1 MTRARN
7 PETTASQ
14 HRLWRRYRGIAAPYW
29 RSEERWHAR
38 GFLTLLAVLLLI
50 QTGFAVLINEQ
61 TGEFMSALAAGD
73 RERFWSAIRW
83 CLLWLCGVVPTYALY
98 YLVRDRLGNHWRRWL
113 THRFLGRYFSHQK
126 FYALNAHTAIDNPDQ
141 RIAEDINT
149 FTQKSLFFG
158 LILMGSLIQLAAFSK
173 VLWAI
178 SHELVYFLVLY
189 ATAGTLTTLWVFGRP
204 LTLLNFRQLQR
215 EADLRF
221 SLIRVRENAESI
233 ALYRGEAQEQQQVR
247 QRFASVFE
255 NFQRL
260 IRRQFFL
267 NLFQYGYSMLT
278 LVLPSAL
285 IASHVL
291 SGEMEV
297 GRAVQAAGA
306 FTAVLAAISLVVD
319 NFESLTRFAAGV
331 DRLYAFYETL
341 QAPSPAASATRR
353 SEVHEEADVLR
364 VQDLTV
370 QTPEPARVLVRHL
383 SLSVE
388 PGEGL
393 LIVGPSGSGKSA
405 LLRTITG
412 LWVAGGGRIERP
424 PPSDLLFLPQ
434 QPYMQQGGS
443 LRSQLLYP
451 RSERAVDEARLR
463 QVLDDVNL
471 PDLAERAGGLNAE
484 LDWER
489 TLSTGEQ
496 QRLAFARLLLTAP
509 RFAFLD
515 EATSAL
521 DLANEARLYR
531 QLMATRITPISV
543 GHRASLL
550 PYHAWV
556 LELQGGGR
564 WRLMAAQDYGFE
576 DPSLT

>member
-1 MTRARN
+1 MLPGDTAMK
-7 PETTASQ
+7 TTH
-14 HRLWRRYRGIAAPYW
+14 HRLWQRYRGIAAPYW
-29 RSEERWHAR
+29 RSEDKWPAR
-38 GFLTLLAVLLLI
+38 GFLTLLAVLLLV

-73 RERFWSAIRW
+73 RERFWSAIQW
-83 CLLWLCGVVPTYALY
+83 CLLWVCGAVPTYALY
-98 YLVRDRLGNHWRRWL
+98 YLVRDRLGNRWRRWL
-113 THRFLGRYFSHQK
+113 SHRFLSRYFSHQK
-126 FYALNAHTAIDNPDQ
+126 FYELNAHVAIDNPDQ

-158 LILMGSLIQLAAFSK
+158 LILMGSLIQLTAFSK
-173 VLWAI
+173 VLWSI

-189 ATAGTLTTLWVFGRP
+189 ATAGTLTTLWVFGKP

-233 ALYRGEAQEQQQVR
+233 ALYRGEQQEMQQVR
-247 QRFASVFE
+247 LRMASVIE
-255 NFQRL
+255 NFNRL
-260 IRRQFFL
+260 IHRQFFL
-267 NLFQYGYSMLT
+267 NLFQYTYSMLT
-278 LVLPSAL
+278 LVLPTAI

-331 DRLYAFYETL
+331 DRLHAFYQTL
-341 QAPSPAASATRR
+341 EAPPHRATAGQPV
-353 SEVHEEADVLR
+353 EVAEGADVLR

-370 QTPEPARVLVRHL
+370 QTPDPVRILLRHL
-383 SLSVE
+383 SLGVE

-412 LWVAGGGRIERP
+412 LWPAGSGRILRP
-424 PPSDLLFLPQ
+424 AASDMLFLPQ
-434 QPYMQQGGS
+434 QPYMQLGGT

-451 RSERAVDEARLR
+451 RPERHVDDVALLAVLE
-463 QVLDDVNL
+463 QVNL
-471 PDLAERAGGLNAE
+471 PDLVERCGGLSAE
-484 LDWER
+484 LDWSR
-489 TLSTGEQ
+489 TLSVGEQ

-521 DLANEARLYR
+521 DLGNEARLYR

-543 GHRASLL
+543 GHRASILK
-550 PYHAWV
+550 YHAWV
-556 LELQGGGR
+556 LELQGEGR
-564 WRLMAAQDYGFE
+564 WQLMAAPEYRFQEQAG
-576 DPSLT
+576 

>member
-1 MTRARN
+1 MNT
-7 PETTASQ
+7 PQ
-14 HRLWRRYRGIAAPYW
+14 HRLWQRYRGIAAPYW
-29 RSEERWHAR
+29 QSEDRWHAR
-38 GFLTLLAVLLLI
+38 GALALLAVLLLV
-50 QTGFAVLINEQ
+50 QTGLAVLINEQ

-83 CLLWLCGVVPTYALY
+83 CLLWVCGAVPTYALY
-98 YLVRDRLGNHWRRWL
+98 YWVRDRLGNRWRRWL
-113 THRFLGRYFSHQK
+113 THRFLARYFSHQK
-126 FYALNAHTAIDNPDQ
+126 FYELNAQVAIDNPDQ

-158 LILMGSLIQLAAFSK
+158 LILMGSLIQLTAFSK

-178 SHELVYFLVLY
+178 SHELVFFLVVY
-189 ATAGTLTTLWVFGRP
+189 AGAGTLTTLWVFGKP

-221 SLIRVRENAESI
+221 ALIRVRENAEPI
-233 ALYRGEAQEQQQVR
+233 ALYRGQAQEQWQVR
-247 QRFASVFE
+247 QRFAGVFD
-255 NFQRL
+255 NYSQL
-260 IRRQFFL
+260 IGRQFFL

-278 LVLPSAL
+278 LVLPSAI

-319 NFESLTRFAAGV
+319 NFEGLTRFAAGV
-331 DRLYAFYETL
+331 DRLHAFQQTL
-341 QAPSPAASATRR
+341 LAPSPAAAGGYR
-353 SEVHEEADVLR
+353 SEVSEGADVLR
-364 VQDLTV
+364 LQDLTV
-370 QTPEPARVLVRHL
+370 QTPGPVRTLTRHL
-383 SLSVE
+383 SLTVA

-405 LLRTITG
+405 LLRTVAG
-412 LWVAGGGRIERP
+412 LWVAGGGRIQRP
-424 PPSDLLFLPQ
+424 PARQTMFLPQ
-434 QPYMQQGGS
+434 QPYMVLGGS

-451 RSERAVDEARLR
+451 HPGRRIDDATLLRALE
-463 QVLDDVNL
+463 QVNL
-471 PDLAERAGGLNAE
+471 PDLAERTGGLGGG
-484 LDWER
+484 LDWDR
-489 TLSTGEQ
+489 NLSMGEQ

-509 RFAFLD
+509 RYAFLD

-521 DLANEARLYR
+521 DPANEARLYR
-531 QLMATRITPISV
+531 QLMAARITPISV

-550 PYHAWV
+550 AYHAWV
-556 LELQGGGR
+556 LALQTEGH
-564 WRLMAAQDYGFE
+564 WQLTAARDHRFADQ
-576 DPSLT
+576 PPA

>member
-1 MTRARN
+1 MLGAIPMKN
-7 PETTASQ
+7 S
-14 HRLWRRYRGIAAPYW
+14 HFRLWQRYRGMAAPYW
-29 RSEERWHAR
+29 RSEEKWRAR
-38 GFLTLLAVLLLI
+38 GFLALLAGLLLV
-50 QTGFAVLINEQ
+50 QTGFAVLINEE

-73 RERFWSAIRW
+73 RKRFWSAIRW
-83 CLLWLCGVVPTYALY
+83 CLLWVCGAVPTYALY
-98 YLVRDRLGNHWRRWL
+98 YMVRDRLGNHWRRWL

-126 FYALNAHTAIDNPDQ
+126 FYELHAHVSIDNPDQ

-158 LILMGSLIQLAAFSK
+158 LILMGSLIQLAAFSR
-173 VLWAI
+173 VLWSI
-178 SHELVYFLVLY
+178 SQELVFFLVLY
-189 ATAGTLTTLWVFGRP
+189 ATLGTLTTLWVFGKP
-204 LTLLNFRQLQR
+204 LTLLNFRQLRR

-221 SLIRVRENAESI
+221 ALIRVRENAESI
-233 ALYRGEAQEQQQVR
+233 ALYRGEAQELQQVR
-247 QRFASVFE
+247 HRFAGVFE
-255 NFQRL
+255 NFNQL
-260 IRRQFFL
+260 IHRQFFL

-278 LVLPSAL
+278 LVLPSAI
-285 IASHVL
+285 IATHVL

-331 DRLYAFYETL
+331 DRLDTFYQTL
-341 QAPSPAASATRR
+341 QAPSHAGHGDTPAQTV
-353 SEVHEEADVLR
+353 EGADELR
-364 VQDLTV
+364 LENLTV
-370 QTPEPARVLVRHL
+370 QTPAPARTLVQHL
-383 SLSVE
+383 SLAVG

-412 LWVAGGGRIERP
+412 LWPAGGGRILRP
-424 PPSDLLFLPQ
+424 APQHMLFLPQ
-434 QPYMQQGGS
+434 QPYMLLGGS

-451 RSERAVDEARLR
+451 QPERHIDDDALLS
-463 QVLDDVNL
+463 VLEQVNL
-471 PDLAERAGGLNAE
+471 PDLADRAGGLNAE
-484 LDWER
+484 LDWDR
-489 TLSTGEQ
+489 ALSVGEQ

-531 QLMATRITPISV
+531 HLMATRTTPISV
-543 GHRASLL
+543 GHRASIL

-556 LELQGGGR
+556 LALQGEGR
-564 WRLMAAQDYGFE
+564 WRLMAAQDYRFE
-576 DPSLT
+576 DPLPP

>member
-1 MTRARN
+1 MLGVSNMNT
-7 PETTASQ
+7 SQ
-14 HRLWRRYRGIAAPYW
+14 NRLWQRYRSVAAPFWQSEDKW
-29 RSEERWHAR
+29 RAR
-38 GFLTLLAVLLLI
+38 GFLALLAALLLV

-61 TGEFMSALAAGD
+61 TGEFMSALAAAD

-83 CLLWLCGVVPTYALY
+83 CLLWLCGAVPTYAFY

-113 THRFLGRYFSHQK
+113 TYRFLGRYFSHQK
-126 FYALNAHTAIDNPDQ
+126 FYELNAHVAIDNPDQ

-158 LILMGSLIQLAAFSK
+158 LILMGSLIQLTAFSK

-189 ATAGTLTTLWVFGRP
+189 ATAGTLTTLWVFGKP

-221 SLIRVRENAESI
+221 ALIRVRENAESI
-233 ALYRGEAQEQQQVR
+233 ALYRGEGQEQQQVR
-247 QRFASVFE
+247 RRFASVFE
-255 NFQRL
+255 NFNRL
-260 IRRQFFL
+260 INRQFFL

-278 LVLPSAL
+278 LVLPSAI

-331 DRLYAFYETL
+331 DRLHAFYQTL
-341 QAPSPAASATRR
+341 QAPSQVATAAHRAEV
-353 SEVHEEADVLR
+353 SEGADVLR
-364 VQDLTV
+364 LQALTV
-370 QTPEPARVLVRHL
+370 QTPEPVRTLTRHL
-383 SLSVE
+383 SLTVE

-405 LLRTITG
+405 LLRTVTG
-412 LWVAGGGRIERP
+412 LWVAGGGHIERP
-424 PPSDLLFLPQ
+424 VARDLLFLPQ

-451 RSERAVDEARLR
+451 HPERHFDDQALL
-463 QVLDDVNL
+463 QVLEQVNL
-471 PDLAERAGGLNAE
+471 PDLAERAGGLDAE
-484 LDWER
+484 MDGDR
-489 TLSTGEQ
+489 TLSMGEQ

-543 GHRASLL
+543 GHRASILK
-550 PYHAWV
+550 YHAWV
-556 LELQGGGR
+556 LELHTEGR
-564 WRLMAAQDYGFE
+564 WQLMAAQDYRFS
-576 DPSLT
+576 DQAPT

>member
-1 MTRARN
+1 MKSTH
-7 PETTASQ
+7 
-14 HRLWRRYRGIAAPYW
+14 HRLWQRYRGIAAPYW
-29 RSEERWHAR
+29 CSEDKWPAR
-38 GFLTLLAVLLLI
+38 GFLALLAVLLLV

-61 TGEFMSALAAGD
+61 TGEFMSALAAGE
-73 RERFWSAIRW
+73 RERFWLAIQW
-83 CLLWLCGVVPTYALY
+83 CLLWVCGAVPTYALY
-98 YLVRDRLGNHWRRWL
+98 YLVRDRLGNRWRRWL
-113 THRFLGRYFSHQK
+113 SQRFLNRYFSHQK
-126 FYALNAHTAIDNPDQ
+126 FYELNAHVAIDNPDQ

-158 LILMGSLIQLAAFSK
+158 LILMGSLIQLTAFSK
-173 VLWAI
+173 VLWSI

-189 ATAGTLTTLWVFGRP
+189 ATAGTLATLWVFGKP

-233 ALYRGEAQEQQQVR
+233 ALYRGEQQEMQQVR
-247 QRFASVFE
+247 QRVASVIE
-255 NFQRL
+255 NFNRL
-260 IRRQFFL
+260 IGRQFFL
-267 NLFQYGYSMLT
+267 NLFQYTYSMLT
-278 LVLPSAL
+278 LVLPTAI

-331 DRLYAFYETL
+331 DRLHAFYQTL
-341 QAPSPAASATRR
+341 EASPHHAPAGARVQVT
-353 SEVHEEADVLR
+353 EGADGLR

-370 QTPEPARVLVRHL
+370 LTPAPQRTLLRHL
-383 SLSVE
+383 SLNVE

-412 LWVAGGGRIERP
+412 LWPAGGGSILRP
-424 PPSDLLFLPQ
+424 GVDDMLFLPQ
-434 QPYMQQGGS
+434 QPYMQQGGT
-443 LRSQLLYP
+443 LRNQLLYP
-451 RSERAVDEARLR
+451 RPERHFEDAALR
-463 QVLDDVNL
+463 TVLEQVNL
-471 PDLAERAGGLNAE
+471 PDLEQRCGGLGAE
-484 LDWER
+484 LDWDR
-489 TLSTGEQ
+489 TLSVGEQ

-531 QLMATRITPISV
+531 HLMATRTTPISV
-543 GHRASLL
+543 GHRASILQ
-550 PYHAWV
+550 YHTWV
-556 LELQGGGR
+556 LELQGEGR
-564 WRLMAAQDYGFE
+564 WQLVAAHEYRFQE
-576 DPSLT
+576 LV